1 MKKVVLL
8 LTIVA
13 GSMLAACGDG
23 SYRYS
28 CQDPANWEKS
38 SCKPPVCLADGNC
51 TDLLLGFD
59 PLEEPTEDTVLIEQI
74 PEETVAP

>member
-38 SCKPPVCLADGNC
+38 SCKPPACLADGNC

-59 PLEEPTEDTVLIEQI
+59 PTGETIA
-74 PEETVAP
+74 PEETIAPGETIAP